1 MSFYDR
7 HYVEN
12 KGDSSSGSMRIGFP
26 GPTPVVKYLL
36 IANIAV
42 FVISWIASLSSSA
55 QGPSRLALLI
65 GNWLPLDTTSLGT
78 ILQPWRLVTYQFM
91 HEGFMHILFNMLGL
105 YFLGPTLERHW
116 GSKRFLF
123 FYLMCG
129 VVGALC
135 YILLSLTGLLHTG
148 LMVGASGAI
157 LGMLAAC
164 AIMFPHFVVIFF
176 IFPVPIRIA
185 SVIMIVLY
193 LVNVISQGPNAGGD
207 AAHLG
212 GMAAGAIYVFLD
224 PVLGRFRLKR
234 KSSAWERKMREH
246 RMLEVEVDRILDKV
260 HHSGLQGLTR
270 NEKHILEK
278 ATRLEQI
285 RNKLQ

>member
-1 MSFYDR
+1 
-7 HYVEN
+7 
-12 KGDSSSGSMRIGFP
+12 MRIGFP
-26 GPTPVVKYLL
+26 SPTPVVKYLL
-36 IANIAV
+36 IINIAV
-42 FVISWIASLSSSA
+42 FVITWIASLNDSA
-55 QGPSRLALLI
+55 AEPNRLSLLI
-65 GNWLPLDTTSLGT
+65 GNWLPLDTTSLST
-78 ILQPWRLVTYQFM
+78 ILQPWRLITYQFM
-91 HEGFMHILFNMLGL
+91 HDGFMHILFNMLGL
-105 YFLGPTLERHW
+105 YFLGPTLEHHW

-135 YILLSLTGLLHTG
+135 YILLSLTNILHAG
-148 LMVGASGAI
+148 GMVGASGAI

-193 LVNVISQGPNAGGD
+193 LANVISRGPNAGGD

-212 GMAAGAIYVFLD
+212 GMAAGAIYVFLGPTLD
-224 PVLGRFRLKR
+224 RFRLKR
-234 KSSAWERKMREH
+234 KSSSWERKMREH
-246 RMLEVEVDRILDKV
+246 RRLEAEVDRILDKV
-260 HHSGLQGLTR
+260 HHSGLQSLTR
-270 NEKHILEK
+270 NEKQILEK
-278 ATRLEQI
+278 ATRLEQT